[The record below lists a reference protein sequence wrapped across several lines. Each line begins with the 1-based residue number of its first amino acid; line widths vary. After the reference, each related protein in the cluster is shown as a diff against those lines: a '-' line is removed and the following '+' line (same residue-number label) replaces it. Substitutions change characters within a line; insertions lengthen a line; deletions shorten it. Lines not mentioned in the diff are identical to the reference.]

1 MNIVDVGANYGVYT
15 LTMAKACGPSG
26 KVWSFEPAKA
36 TAAYLEASV
45 RANGFTNVTVVK
57 AGLSNTRRRA
67 VLSTQANSEL
77 NHVGAETDAGE
88 AIDLTTLDDVADMFA
103 DRTIDFV
110 KLDAEGEEP
119 NIIDGAARFLE
130 RHAPVVMFEI
140 KNGHATD
147 TSIAARFARL
157 GFGIYRLAP
166 GLNALVPLEDGTQAD
181 GYLLN
186 LFAVK
191 PSRVAALAARGL
203 LAHGDPAPHAGTT
216 GWRAAL
222 SAQPWARTLMPLWL
236 GDSKGTGRDGWAD
249 HKMAL
254 DGFFA
259 SQDPDVPVAARRIHV
274 TRAFAAAR
282 RAVDARPSLPRLLS
296 LARIAL
302 AFGLRVTGAQ
312 TLGQVLDML
321 RAGGSFVLDEPFL
334 APGKGHETI
343 AAAGRIK
350 EWLIA
355 ATMERYE
362 AAAAYSSYVNP
373 RRSLSLLERLGRNP
387 CLSIAGARRLAMS
400 RAQCGGPSSSK
411 PGTARRHPARIDT
424 ILPDLETPIAIAD
437 IGARASSEGE
447 IYRSLIARDIARVI
461 GFEPDQSSVA
471 ESARRNRW
479 SVYYPDFIGDGKP
492 GSFHLTNRPMTA
504 SLFKPDR
511 SIVDRFNNLGDLLQV
526 VDTHLVATKRLD
538 DAVPDDVDMIKI
550 DIQGGEHM
558 AFDGG
563 GRILSGTMLIQ
574 TEVEFVPL
582 YENQPLFAEIDQCLR
597 RAGFLFHSFLSMAG
611 RAFKPL
617 MANKDP
623 NAPIRQ
629 MLWADAVYVKDF
641 RSLAAFPDQKLAKL
655 AILLDDLY
663 GSYDLAWQVLRVL
676 DERNGSRICNA
687 YAALLNAR
695 RR

>member
-1 MNIVDVGANYGVYT
+1 
-15 LTMAKACGPSG
+15 
-26 KVWSFEPAKA
+26 
-36 TAAYLEASV
+36 
-45 RANGFTNVTVVK
+45 
-57 AGLSNTRRRA
+57 
-67 VLSTQANSEL
+67 
-77 NHVGAETDAGE
+77 
-88 AIDLTTLDDVADMFA
+88 
-103 DRTIDFV
+103 
-110 KLDAEGEEP
+110 
-119 NIIDGAARFLE
+119 
-130 RHAPVVMFEI
+130 
-140 KNGHATD
+140 
-147 TSIAARFARL
+147 
-157 GFGIYRLAP
+157 
-166 GLNALVPLEDGTQAD
+166 
-181 GYLLN
+181 
-186 LFAVK
+186 
-191 PSRVAALAARGL
+191 
-203 LAHGDPAPHAGTT
+203 
-216 GWRAAL
+216 
-222 SAQPWARTLMPLWL
+222 
-236 GDSKGTGRDGWAD
+236 
-249 HKMAL
+249 
-254 DGFFA
+254 
-259 SQDPDVPVAARRIHV
+259 
-274 TRAFAAAR
+274 
-282 RAVDARPSLPRLLS
+282 
-296 LARIAL
+296 
-302 AFGLRVTGAQ
+302 
-312 TLGQVLDML
+312 
-321 RAGGSFVLDEPFL
+321 
-334 APGKGHETI
+334 
-343 AAAGRIK
+343 
-350 EWLIA
+350 
-355 ATMERYE
+355 
-362 AAAAYSSYVNP
+362 
-373 RRSLSLLERLGRNP
+373 
-387 CLSIAGARRLAMS
+387 MS
-400 RAQCGGPSSSK
+400 RARCDGPSPGK

-437 IGARASSEGE
+437 IGARASGEGE